1 MRQGYDVLISPTSGI
16 KLQGKKVS
24 MLFVVEIGANTHTVV
39 NIKEEN
45 WSAILPLAGCHFVY
59 IGGLKDGMQPSK
71 QKGKI
76 R

>member
-1 MRQGYDVLISPTSGI
+1 
-16 KLQGKKVS
+16 

-39 NIKEEN
+39 NIKEED
-45 WSAILPLAGCHFVY
+45 WSGMLPSADCHFVY
-59 IGGLKDGMQPSK
+59 IGTERWDATFKCSE